1 MFWNRTF
8 FNWGN
13 TGAKV
18 GTKDAERGE
27 KPPAWQCGQIKLEI
41 AFETGGSKQKVCHP
55 ELQRSHKSISA
66 EACVTL
72 QTSQG
77 LC

>member
-41 AFETGGSKQKVCHP
+41 AFETGGSKQ
-55 ELQRSHKSISA
+55 
-66 EACVTL
+66 
-72 QTSQG
+72 
-77 LC
+77 